1 MEILQPMGVFPN
13 GKPRY
18 AYSIY
23 RRADDGEIANILIR
37 AGLLKPTISIEDIKE
52 GEK

>member
-1 MEILQPMGVFPN
+1 MGVFPN